1 MGTSLPT
8 RFAPLLAVLLG
19 FGGVVHAGAA
29 SAEASGVADVALLV
43 AERDFFR
50 DQAKELKLRLE
61 AVGVDLSP
69 GNGSGLENKLF
80 RAVSDLRLLSADNGD
95 LKSALLQLFE
105 AASFYRSVSTASN
118 PTASA
123 AFEGALRSASSSLG
137 LSKTA
142 ETSAPA
148 VLPSLISAQVVSIN
162 ESLSCAVINVG
173 ASHGVVRGMPFRVVR
188 NGESVCEIRV
198 QDVRERLSAAL
209 IEVNRDQ
216 RFVAR
221 AGDSVAFLAQ

>member
-1 MGTSLPT
+1 MWTSLPT
-8 RFAPLLAVLLG
+8 RFASLLAVLLG
-19 FGGVVHAGAA
+19 FGSVVSAGAA
-29 SAEASGVADVALLV
+29 PAEATDGAGVALLV

-80 RAVSDLRLLSADNGD
+80 RAVSDLRLLSADNGE

-105 AASFYRSVSTASN
+105 SASFYRSVSTASN
-118 PTASA
+118 PAASG
-123 AFEGALRSASSSLG
+123 AFEGALRCASSSLG

-188 NGESVCEIRV
+188 DGESVCEIRV